1 MAKVAKSQKPIK
13 HKSDKGSDYLYSMSH
28 APRID
33 EDNHIAQMLPIIVF
47 SSIVILIVRMYSYTR
62 PMSQFF
68 WTSQS
73 DQAGIVDFFSY
84 YKMVAIVICAAIAL
98 TILLYQITTQT
109 LAIKASFAYI
119 PMAIYVLFVILS
131 YLFSDYKEFAW
142 LGWNDRF
149 EGTLPL
155 LGYMIILFFVINIIK
170 TEKNVKMVLYP
181 LAVSSTLLGLL
192 GISQAT
198 DHDFL
203 RTTLAQKL
211 IMPNSMLESGITIW
225 QSIDAAAAGGQQLI
239 DFAFNNKQ

>member
-84 YKMVAIVICAAIAL
+84 YKMIAIVICAAIAL
-98 TILLYQITTQT
+98 LILLYRITTQS
-109 LAIKASFAYI
+109 LAVKSSFAYI
-119 PMAIYVLFVILS
+119 PMTIYVMFVILS
-131 YLFSDYKEFAW
+131 YFFSDYKEFAW

-155 LGYMIILFFVINIIK
+155 LGYMILLFFVINSIK
-170 TEKNVKMVLYP
+170 TEKNVKMILYP
-181 LAVSSTLLGLL
+181 LAASSIILSLIGVS
-192 GISQAT
+192 QFT
-198 DHDFL
+198 DHDFF
-203 RTTLAQKL
+203 RTVIGQKL
-211 IMPNSMLESGITIW
+211 IIPNLM
-225 QSIDAAAAGGQQLI
+225 Q
-239 DFAFNNKQ
+239 